1 VIPDRAAAE
10 AWIRVYDEPAEAAG
24 GRAGGVERTDVAAPA
39 YRFVDR
45 WFVPHPIEP
54 VYELM
59 SDVYRYPEWWGDV
72 WVSASGHAGAPSPGT
87 RTQVVA
93 HGYLPYK
100 LRYAFE
106 CVAVDAPH
114 RVDSILHGD
123 FEGTATLSFEE
134 VEGGTSV
141 VLDFRPLVNKA
152 GVRQLTP
159 LLRPL
164 FRSNHRWAMR
174 RGQAH
179 IVERLRV

>member
-1 VIPDRAAAE
+1 
-10 AWIRVYDEPAEAAG
+10 
-24 GRAGGVERTDVAAPA
+24 VAAPE

-45 WFVPHPIEP
+45 WFVPHPIER

-59 SDVYRYPEWWGDV
+59 ADVHGYPTWWGDV
-72 WVSASGHAGAPSPGT
+72 WDSTSGHAGLPAPGT

-100 LRYAFE
+100 LRYEFE

-114 RVDSILHGD
+114 RVDSVLHGD
-123 FEGTATLSFEE
+123 FEGTASLTFAEE
-134 VEGGTSV
+134 GGGTSV
-141 VLDFRPLVNKA
+141 VLDFRPLVNKR

-164 FRSNHRWAMR
+164 FRSNHGWAMR
-174 RGQAH
+174 RGQRR
-179 IVERLRV
+179 IVARLAR